1 MKKEYLIKGIWFFA
15 IFLLIYT
22 IVNMLS
28 IGRSYFHFA
37 FAFEETMKVIPV
49 FLIFY
54 VSSYIIIAMPFFVL
68 KRSYEIRKLVY
79 VYWTIAIISFII
91 FLLIPAKV
99 VRPVVIDGFFAWVL
113 NTFWTYFDLPYNS
126 LPSLHISLSFAA
138 AYLMRKHLNFVYLLL
153 WVLLIAI
160 STILTK
166 QHYILDIVTG
176 LALSILVLSLFRK
189 EP

>member
-28 IGRSYFHFA
+28 IGRSYFHFG
-37 FAFEETMKVIPV
+37 FAFEEGIKAVPV
-49 FLIFY
+49 FIFPYLSCALLI
-54 VSSYIIIAMPFFVL
+54 ALPFFVL